1 MNTFGARRC
10 NHEVMV
16 RGAFANVRIKNLM
29 APGTEGGVTIH
40 QPSGEKM
47 PIHEAAER
55 YRRDGIPLVVLAG
68 EEYGTGS
75 SRDWAAKGPQML
87 GIKAVIARGFE
98 RIHRTNLI
106 GMGILPCQF
115 KGTDSVTSLGI
126 DGSESFDLTGIAGEI
141 KPMQDVALVIRRRN
155 GTAQNVTLTLRVD
168 TAIEA
173 EYLRHGGILP
183 YVLREIIAQAA

>member
-1 MNTFGARRC
+1 
-10 NHEVMV
+10 MV
-16 RGAFANVRIKNLM
+16 RGAFANMRIKNLL

-40 QPSGEKM
+40 QPSGEKLAV
-47 PIHEAAER
+47 HEAAAR
-55 YRRDGIPLVVLAG
+55 YRKEGVPPLVFAG

-75 SRDWAAKGPQML
+75 SSDWAARGPQML
-87 GIKAVIARGFE
+87 GIKAVVARGFE

-115 KGTDSVTSLGI
+115 QGADSVGSLKI
-126 DGSESFDLTGIAGEI
+126 DGSESFDLTGISGEI
-141 KPMQDVALVIRRRN
+141 KLMQDVTLTIRRKD
-155 GTAQNVTLTLRVD
+155 GSTHDMTLTLRVD

-173 EYLRHGGILP
+173 EYLRHGRILP